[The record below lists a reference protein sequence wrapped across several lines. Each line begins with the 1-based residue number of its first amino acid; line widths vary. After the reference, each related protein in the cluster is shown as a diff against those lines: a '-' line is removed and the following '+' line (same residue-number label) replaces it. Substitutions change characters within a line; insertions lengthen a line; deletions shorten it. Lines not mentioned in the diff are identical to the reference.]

1 MKQAISAKLKKLY
14 DFYTSD
20 LTIKDVEK
28 LVVKDVPELYDFYVK
43 KMKVPDQSGNKFKR
57 IILLIKNLLVEFLE
71 QLTPI
76 RRILFSVS
84 ILIFIQSY
92 IVNNWQWAAFA
103 FILLCLLIAFELAD
117 KLTAKDE
124 LAVARQIQRSLM
136 PKDAPQNNFYDISC
150 YTENA
155 KEVGGDYYD
164 FIKYDEAPEK
174 FFVIVGDVSGK
185 GMAAA
190 LHMVQVQS
198 ILRNSVYNHNTPK
211 EVLSS
216 MNRNLRRVL
225 PKGSFFTVCISSIN
239 PNGSVLL
246 SRAGHLPLL
255 YYKRK
260 EDSFINIT
268 PKGMG
273 IGITDNGLF
282 EKTLEEVCIKPV
294 EDDILVFYTDGV
306 IEARNYY
313 IQEFGE
319 ERLKSIVR
327 LNKDNSSEK
336 IKNAIVQNISSFR
349 NGASPHD
356 DCTLVILKTKFNSVR
371 SNMFVE

>member
-1 MKQAISAKLKKLY
+1 MRDI
-14 DFYTSD
+14 
-20 LTIKDVEK
+20 EK
-28 LVVKDVPELYDFYVK
+28 LVKQDVPELYDFYVR
-43 KMKVPDQSGNKFKR
+43 KMQKPEKAKNKFYET
-57 IILLIKNLLVEFLE
+57 LLFIRNLFIEFLE

-76 RRILFSVS
+76 RRIIFSIS

-92 IVNNWQWAAFA
+92 IVNNWQWAAVA

-124 LAVARQIQRSLM
+124 LAVAREIQRSLM
-136 PKDAPQNNFYDISC
+136 PNEAPQNNFYEISC
-150 YTENA
+150 FTENA

-164 FIKYDEAPEK
+164 FIKYAPISRDLVGNEAPEK

-198 ILRNSVYNHNTPK
+198 ILRNSVYNHTTPK

-239 PNGSVLL
+239 PDGSVLL

-260 EDSFINIT
+260 EDNFMNIT
-268 PKGMG
+268 PKGIG
-273 IGITDNGLF
+273 IGIADNGLF
-282 EKTLEEVCIKPV
+282 EKTLEEICIKPE

-313 IQEFGE
+313 KQEFGE
-319 ERLKSIVR
+319 EKLKSVVR
-327 LNKDNSSEK
+327 MNKDNPPEQ

-349 NGASPHD
+349 NGTPPHD
-356 DCTLVILKTKFNSVR
+356 DFTLVILKTKVNP
-371 SNMFVE
+371 NQNI

>member
-1 MKQAISAKLKKLY
+1 MKTRIKKLY
-14 DFYTSD
+14 NFYRSD
-20 LTIKDVEK
+20 LTMRDIEK
-28 LVVKDVPELYDFYVK
+28 LVKQDVPELYDFYVR
-43 KMKVPDQSGNKFKR
+43 KMQKPEKAKNKFYET
-57 IILLIKNLLVEFLE
+57 LLFIRNLFIEFLE

-76 RRILFSVS
+76 RRIIFSIS

-92 IVNNWQWAAFA
+92 IVNNWQWAAVA

-124 LAVARQIQRSLM
+124 LAVAREIQRSLM
-136 PKDAPQNNFYDISC
+136 PNEAPQNNFYEISC
-150 YTENA
+150 FTENA

-164 FIKYDEAPEK
+164 FIKYAPISRDLVGNEAPEK

-239 PNGSVLL
+239 PDGSVLL

-255 YYKRK
+255 YYKSN
-260 EDSFINIT
+260 EDSFINVT

-273 IGITDNGLF
+273 IGIADNGLF
-282 EKTLEEVCIKPV
+282 EKTLEEVCIKPE

-306 IEARNYY
+306 IEARNFYK
-313 IQEFGE
+313 QEFGE
-319 ERLKSIVR
+319 EKLKSIVR
-327 LNKDNSSEK
+327 
-336 IKNAIVQNISSFR
+336 
-349 NGASPHD
+349 
-356 DCTLVILKTKFNSVR
+356 
-371 SNMFVE
+371 M